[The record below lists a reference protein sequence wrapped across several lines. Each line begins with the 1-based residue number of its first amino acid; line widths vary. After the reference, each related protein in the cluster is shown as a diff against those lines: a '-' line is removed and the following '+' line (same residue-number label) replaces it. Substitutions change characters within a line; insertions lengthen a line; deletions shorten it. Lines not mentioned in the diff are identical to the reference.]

1 MMDYKNLLRYL
12 FNEYDVNTRESE
24 SLMHVL
30 SQAQAKALYK
40 MLQKIA
46 IRAAMREIV
55 KKDV

>member
-1 MMDYKNLLRYL
+1 MDYKYLLKYL
-12 FNEYDVNTRESE
+12 FDEYNVDIREAE